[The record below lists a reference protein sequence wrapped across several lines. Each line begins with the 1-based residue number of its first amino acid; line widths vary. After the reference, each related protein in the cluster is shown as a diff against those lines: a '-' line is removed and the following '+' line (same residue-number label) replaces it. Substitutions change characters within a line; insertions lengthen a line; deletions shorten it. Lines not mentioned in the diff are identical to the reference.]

1 MNTRYHHGDL
11 RRAVLEQAAEV
22 IGRDGIAS
30 LSLRSIADDL
40 GVSHT
45 APMHHFGSREGVLN
59 ALAVEGFELLEQRL
73 GTAAPLGF
81 LEVGV
86 AYVEFAV
93 SHPGHFA
100 VMYAP
105 DVLDLEQPAL
115 AEARTRTFTALLS
128 GASGRSADDAVNAD
142 NAAAAA
148 TAAWSLVHGLAILIL
163 SGSLDASGLRAAV
176 GDGDVGAVARRAAA
190 FLFVPESSA

>member
-59 ALAVEGFELLEQRL
+59 ALAVEGFELLQQR
-73 GTAAPLGF
+73 
-81 LEVGV
+81 
-86 AYVEFAV
+86 
-93 SHPGHFA
+93 PG
-100 VMYAP
+100 
-105 DVLDLEQPAL
+105 DRGPARL
-115 AEARTRTFTALLS
+115 PRGR
-128 GASGRSADDAVNAD
+128 ASLTWSSPSATP
-142 NAAAAA
+142 A
-148 TAAWSLVHGLAILIL
+148 TS
-163 SGSLDASGLRAAV
+163 R
-176 GDGDVGAVARRAAA
+176 
-190 FLFVPESSA
+190 

>member
-59 ALAVEGFELLEQRL
+59 ALAVEGFELLQQSLE
-73 GTAAPLGF
+73 TAAPLGF

-86 AYVEFAV
+86 AY
-93 SHPGHFA
+93 
-100 VMYAP
+100 
-105 DVLDLEQPAL
+105 
-115 AEARTRTFTALLS
+115 
-128 GASGRSADDAVNAD
+128 GRGQDAY
-142 NAAAAA
+142 
-148 TAAWSLVHGLAILIL
+148 VHRPPVGR
-163 SGSLDASGLRAAV
+163 LRPV
-176 GDGDVGAVARRAAA
+176 R
-190 FLFVPESSA
+190 

>member
-1 MNTRYHHGDL
+1 MNSRYHHGDL

-30 LSLRSIADDL
+30 LSLRSIADVL

-45 APMHHFGSREGVLN
+45 APMHHFGSREGVLD
-59 ALAVEGFELLEQRL
+59 ALAVEGFELLQQRL
-73 GTAAPLGF
+73 ETAAPLGF

-93 SHPGHFA
+93 GHPGHFA

-105 DVLDLEQPAL
+105 DMLDRAQPAL
-115 AEARTRTFTALLS
+115 SQARAQTFAALLS
-128 GASGRSADDAVNAD
+128 GTSGFGEDTVSG
-142 NAAAAA
+142 AAAA

-163 SGSLDASGLRAAV
+163 SGSLEESGLRRAV
-176 GDGDVGAVARRAAA
+176 GDGDVGEVARRAAA

>member
-1 MNTRYHHGDL
+1 
-11 RRAVLEQAAEV
+11 
-22 IGRDGIAS
+22 
-30 LSLRSIADDL
+30 
-40 GVSHT
+40 
-45 APMHHFGSREGVLN
+45 MHHFGSREGVLN
-59 ALAVEGFELLEQRL
+59 ALAVEGFELLQQSLE
-73 GTAAPLGF
+73 TAAPLGF

-93 SHPGHFA
+93 GHPGHFA

-128 GASGRSADDAVNAD
+128 GASGRSGDDAINAANAVNAA

-190 FLFVPESSA
+190 FLFVPESSKA

>member
-1 MNTRYHHGDL
+1 M
-11 RRAVLEQAAEV
+11 
-22 IGRDGIAS
+22 
-30 LSLRSIADDL
+30 
-40 GVSHT
+40 
-45 APMHHFGSREGVLN
+45 
-59 ALAVEGFELLEQRL
+59 
-73 GTAAPLGF
+73 
-81 LEVGV
+81 
-86 AYVEFAV
+86 EFAV
-93 SHPGHFA
+93 GHPGHFA

-128 GASGRSADDAVNAD
+128 GASGRSADDPAS
-142 NAAAAA
+142 AAAAA

-176 GDGDVGAVARRAAA
+176 GDGDVGEVARRAAA

>member
-93 SHPGHFA
+93 GHPGHFA

-115 AEARTRTFTALLS
+115 AQARARTFTALLS
-128 GASGRSADDAVNAD
+128 GTSGRSAEDAVS
-142 NAAAAA
+142 AAAAA

-190 FLFVPESSA
+190 FLSIPESSA

>member
-115 AEARTRTFTALLS
+115 SQARNRTFSALLS
-128 GASGRSADDAVNAD
+128 GTSGRSGEDAVS
-142 NAAAAA
+142 AAAAA

>member
-115 AEARTRTFTALLS
+115 SQARTRTFSALLS
-128 GASGRSADDAVNAD
+128 GTSGRSGEDAVS
-142 NAAAAA
+142 AAAAA

>member
-105 DVLDLEQPAL
+105 NVLDLEQPAL
-115 AEARTRTFTALLS
+115 SQARTRTFTALLS
-128 GASGRSADDAVNAD
+128 GTSGQSGEDAIS
-142 NAAAAA
+142 AAAAA

-176 GDGDVGAVARRAAA
+176 GDGDVGSVARRAAA

>member
-1 MNTRYHHGDL
+1 
-11 RRAVLEQAAEV
+11 VLEQAAEV

-30 LSLRSIADDL
+30 LSLRSIADEL

-59 ALAVEGFELLEQRL
+59 ALAVEGFELLQQSLEA
-73 GTAAPLGF
+73 AAPLGF

-93 SHPGHFA
+93 GHPGHFA

-128 GASGRSADDAVNAD
+128 GASGRSADNAA

-176 GDGDVGAVARRAAA
+176 GDGDVAAVARRAAA
-190 FLFVPESSA
+190 FLFVPESSAKA

>member
-59 ALAVEGFELLEQRL
+59 ALAVEGFELLQQSLE
-73 GTAAPLGF
+73 TAAPLGF

-93 SHPGHFA
+93 GHPGHFA

-128 GASGRSADDAVNAD
+128 GASGRSADDAV